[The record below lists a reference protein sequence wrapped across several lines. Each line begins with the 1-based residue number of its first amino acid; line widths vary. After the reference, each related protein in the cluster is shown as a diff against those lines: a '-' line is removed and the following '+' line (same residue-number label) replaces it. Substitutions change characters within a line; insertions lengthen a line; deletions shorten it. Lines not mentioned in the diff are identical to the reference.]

1 MRRPIDLGRVH
12 SAALETAPGPFTGH
26 SGLCNQAAVRGSR
39 PGWRSTIALVRLL
52 RGEEDQP
59 RRVKTGA

>member
-26 SGLCNQAAVRGSR
+26 SGLCNQAVDFILAEDGERVWGIWESGGGRERHGVRSLG
-39 PGWRSTIALVRLL
+39 
-52 RGEEDQP
+52 
-59 RRVKTGA
+59 